1 MIKLWVGLLGVILVG
16 SSLAQE
22 TLPDAPNKVRPLMV
36 GDEVPAL
43 VLTDRDGNAFDLGA
57 HKKPTVLV
65 FYRGHW

>member
-1 MIKLWVGLLGVILVG
+1 MIKLLGLLLGLILVG
-16 SSLAQE
+16 PSLAQDS
-22 TLPDAPNKVRPLMV
+22 LPDAPNKVRPLMI

-43 VLTDRDGNAFDLGA
+43 VLTDREGKPFDLGE